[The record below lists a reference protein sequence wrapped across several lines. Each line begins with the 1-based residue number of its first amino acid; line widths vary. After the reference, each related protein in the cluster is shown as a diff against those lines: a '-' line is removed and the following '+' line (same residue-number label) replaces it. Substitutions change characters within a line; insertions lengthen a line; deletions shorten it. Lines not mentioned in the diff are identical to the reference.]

1 MKLKQPI
8 LKLITLVEDKC
19 CDLSNKGVGKGSK
32 VLVESKYTLDFISST
47 LAIIQ
52 LGGIYI
58 PIFDTIGKTLLKQR
72 IALLKPDVLLVEKK
86 KVTEYDNVTS
96 ELGLEIRTIIFE
108 ELTSCDENIV
118 KTANNDII
126 YMTYTS
132 GTTS

>member
-1 MKLKQPI
+1 MDVIKLLSEWQGKAIITDETQTTYTE
-8 LKLITLVEDKC
+8 LITLVEDKC

-86 KVTEYDNVTS
+86 ES
-96 ELGLEIRTIIFE
+96 HRI
-108 ELTSCDENIV
+108 
-118 KTANNDII
+118 
-126 YMTYTS
+126 
-132 GTTS
+132 